1 MRRSLTCGLMQVL
14 VLNGP
19 NLNML
24 GEREPEVY
32 GSTTLTDIKQQL
44 TGIAADL
51 GVTIRFEQR
60 NGEGELVDLVQ
71 QARSGDGLIL
81 NPGAYGHYSYAL
93 RDAVS
98 AADIPCI
105 EVHISNV
112 YARETFRHTSVI
124 APVTAGYICGCGV
137 FGYELALRA
146 VVHRIQER
154 HR

>member
-1 MRRSLTCGLMQVL
+1 MQVL

-32 GSTTLTDIKQQL
+32 GSTTLAD
-44 TGIAADL
+44 IAARLAGLAAEL
-51 GVTIRFEQR
+51 GVTLRFEQR

-71 QARSGDGLIL
+71 EARSGDGLVL
-81 NPGAYGHYSYAL
+81 NPAAYGHYGYAL
-93 RDAVS
+93 RDAV
-98 AADIPCI
+98 AAAGIPCI

-112 YARETFRHTSVI
+112 YAREAFRHTSVI
-124 APVTAGYICGCGV
+124 APVAAGYICGCGV

-154 HR
+154 

>member
-1 MRRSLTCGLMQVL
+1 MPRSLTCPLMQVL

-32 GSTTLTDIKQQL
+32 GSTTLAD
-44 TGIAADL
+44 IAARLAGLAAEL
-51 GVTIRFEQR
+51 GVTLRFEQR

-71 QARSGDGLIL
+71 EARSGDGLVL
-81 NPGAYGHYSYAL
+81 NPAAYGHYGYAL
-93 RDAVS
+93 RDAV
-98 AADIPCI
+98 AAAGIPCI

-112 YARETFRHTSVI
+112 YAREAFRHTSVI
-124 APVTAGYICGCGV
+124 APVAAGYICGCGV

-154 HR
+154 